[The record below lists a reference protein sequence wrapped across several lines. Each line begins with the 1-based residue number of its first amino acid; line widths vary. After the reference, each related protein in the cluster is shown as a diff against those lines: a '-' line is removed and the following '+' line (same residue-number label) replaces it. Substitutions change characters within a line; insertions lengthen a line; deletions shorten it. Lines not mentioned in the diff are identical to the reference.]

1 MIAIRETLSG
11 RKSGTDMNN
20 TTDDVSLIFMFPVG
34 ARGIQSAAAPVLLQS
49 ASQPVVLENTAG

>member
-1 MIAIRETLSG
+1 
-11 RKSGTDMNN
+11 MNVA
-20 TTDDVSLIFMFPVG
+20 TDDVSLIFMFPVG